1 MLRKLNHIFSA
12 VNAHV
17 CRTTHKYGIEVP
29 TSVGHS
35 KWIDVSNDN
44 LFWKDDIDKEI
55 TTVAAA
61 FEIIDEDKPS
71 PVGWKKTSWHLVFD
85 INMDFTHKDRWVKDS
100 HRTADPEQSTSA
112 VFVSQQSVRIA
123 FTYAPLNVL
132 YITEDDMKN
141 AYLQSLSSETHYII
155 CGDEFGLEKIGKVAL
170 IRRAIYGSKSSGA
183 DFWKHLWSCIMHP
196 GFTSCKADPYIWM
209 REVHKY
215 DGTPVWEYVLLY
227 VDDALVISNRGEY
240 VIRK

>member
-44 LFWKDDIDKEI
+44 LFWKYDIDKEI

-112 VFVSQQSVRIA
+112 VFVSQ
-123 FTYAPLNVL
+123 
-132 YITEDDMKN
+132 
-141 AYLQSLSSETHYII
+141 
-155 CGDEFGLEKIGKVAL
+155 
-170 IRRAIYGSKSSGA
+170 
-183 DFWKHLWSCIMHP
+183 
-196 GFTSCKADPYIWM
+196 
-209 REVHKY
+209 
-215 DGTPVWEYVLLY
+215 
-227 VDDALVISNRGEY
+227 
-240 VIRK
+240 